1 MVLSRNSHKFKAS
14 QGDNGN
20 DNSVEFFVEASI
32 RAKDLYRDPHSVAKK
47 YKKSQLK
54 NFRELKIKGI
64 NSISLG
70 VQRLI
75 LQKISF

>member
-1 MVLSRNSHKFKAS
+1 MVLSRNSHKFRAS

-47 YKKSQLK
+47 VQKV
-54 NFRELKIKGI
+54 
-64 NSISLG
+64 SIEKFS
-70 VQRLI
+70 
-75 LQKISF
+75 